1 MGDVMPVRNSTN
13 PVEGINRCECGQV
26 RTITAHGENAP
37 STCIRFVMTAV
48 PTNKPALFGKT
59 ALKPISRRLKPS
71 SKANKPVIPWLVNPK
86 LIPNRLRTLSQKN
99 PKASLKKHRKHCQTQ
114 AIKAAIVR
122 QQELKR
128 QREQAELNQASQPKP
143 KKSRAHGKL
152 SWLASLLGL

>member
-1 MGDVMPVRNSTN
+1 MRPSPHHHRARGKRSKYLYSICDDCGTN
-13 PVEGINRCECGQV
+13 QQTGAFWQNRFKAHFP
-26 RTITAHGENAP
+26 TIEA
-37 STCIRFVMTAV
+37 
-48 PTNKPALFGKT
+48 
-59 ALKPISRRLKPS
+59 S